1 MRIQAMPRWFGFDES
16 ASLDRDSFTG
26 AGAFPEL
33 DVPKDAPDAPEPV
46 SVSVAALQSFRA
58 TREKQV
64 ADARSK
70 AEKRQKQADDAN
82 RRAEAAER
90 DIDLIDADIARLS

>member
-1 MRIQAMPRWFGFDES
+1 MNSPFRDIKWMSYSEAG
-16 ASLDRDSFTG
+16 DSFTTS
-26 AGAFPEL
+26 GAFPEL
-33 DVPKDAPDAPEPV
+33 SVPKDEPQAEGPV

-58 TREKQV
+58 VREKQV
-64 ADARSK
+64 ADARAK

-82 RRAEAAER
+82 RRADAAER